1 MANKTEKDFR
11 ISKSGLS
18 DYEADTLFPIALNI
32 DLCFRK
38 SVYQYDIHNSDE
50 QKQRERIA
58 DIIYNCESAEI
69 KRLLQKINTQES
81 RSILNMIADY
91 EGTYAKSFYTLYKL
105 KPEYKSE
112 QSGSVEKMR
121 REHNYID
128 KSKYFPAYSEKITK
142 DTEPM
147 GIDLYLL
154 AAYAADKSSYTAE
167 HKDVIV
173 ITRHRTESAY
183 FNELSGYV
191 PVPEFTAVQMSA
203 AAISN
208 YNGCSAF
215 IGNDGGVYLGKS
227 ENYMFNRENGYL
239 PFYKNTDNSLL
250 FISDN
255 KTMFQFISGTGWTLS
270 QDEMLKRGFFT
281 ENDYAEFAK
290 LEKGVLAPLDKIREI
305 TFDGKSFKDVFRAEK
320 MSVKQL
326 LDELAQN
333 NKGTLNISDKKHK
346 TNDLEV

>member
-1 MANKTEKDFR
+1 
-11 ISKSGLS
+11 
-18 DYEADTLFPIALNI
+18 
-32 DLCFRK
+32 
-38 SVYQYDIHNSDE
+38 
-50 QKQRERIA
+50 
-58 DIIYNCESAEI
+58 
-69 KRLLQKINTQES
+69 
-81 RSILNMIADY
+81 
-91 EGTYAKSFYTLYKL
+91 
-105 KPEYKSE
+105 
-112 QSGSVEKMR
+112 
-121 REHNYID
+121 
-128 KSKYFPAYSEKITK
+128 
-142 DTEPM
+142 M

-208 YNGCSAF
+208 YNGYSAF

-227 ENYMFNRENGYL
+227 ENYIFNRENGYL

-250 FISDN
+250 FVSDN
-255 KTMFQFISGTGWTLS
+255 KAMFQFISGTGWTLS

-305 TFDGKSFKDVFRAEK
+305 TFDRKSFKDVFRAEK

-326 LDELAQN
+326 LDELAQ
-333 NKGTLNISDKKHK
+333 KKAR
-346 TNDLEV
+346 